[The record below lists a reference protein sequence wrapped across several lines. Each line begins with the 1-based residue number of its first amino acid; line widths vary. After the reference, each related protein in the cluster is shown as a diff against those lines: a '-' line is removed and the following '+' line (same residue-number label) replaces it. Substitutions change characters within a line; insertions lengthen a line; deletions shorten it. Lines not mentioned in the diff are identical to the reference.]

1 MLDALIQSQGPRLFS
16 LCCRLCRSRGE
27 AEDLYQETLLR
38 GLEQRE
44 RLLAAGNPGAYL
56 TRICVNLYRDW
67 ARRRKLLSFIS
78 MEDAPPPPNLH
89 GQFSTAGPEE
99 SLEQSLVRQAVD
111 TLPEPYRQTV
121 LLYYFCDQSIQ
132 QAAAAL
138 GVRPGTVKSRL
149 GRGREMLKEVLK
161 DG

>member
-44 RLLAAGNPGAYL
+44 RLLAAENLGAYL

-67 ARRRKLLSFIS
+67 ARRKRLLSFIS
-78 MEDAPPPPNLH
+78 MEDAPPPNLH

>member
-44 RLLAAGNPGAYL
+44 RLLAAENPGAYL

-78 MEDAPPPPNLH
+78 MEGAPLPNLH

>member
-44 RLLAAGNPGAYL
+44 QLLAAENPGAYL

-67 ARRRKLLSFIS
+67 ARRKRLLSFIS
-78 MEDAPPPPNLH
+78 VEQEQPVSL
-89 GQFSTAGPEE
+89 QRQLSTAGPEE

-149 GRGREMLKEVLK
+149 GRGREMLKEVHK

>member
-44 RLLAAGNPGAYL
+44 RLLAAENPGAYL

-67 ARRRKLLSFIS
+67 ARRKRLLSFIS
-78 MEDAPPPPNLH
+78 VEQEQPVSL
-89 GQFSTAGPEE
+89 QRQLSTAGPEE

>member
-44 RLLAAGNPGAYL
+44 RLLAAENPGAYL

-78 MEDAPPPPNLH
+78 MEDAPPPNLH

-111 TLPEPYRQTV
+111 TLPEPYRQSV

>member
-44 RLLAAGNPGAYL
+44 RLLAAENPGAYL

-78 MEDAPPPPNLH
+78 MEDAPPPNLH

-121 LLYYFCDQSIQ
+121 LLYYFAIKAFSE
-132 QAAAAL
+132 AAAL

>member
-44 RLLAAGNPGAYL
+44 QLLAAENPGAYL

-78 MEDAPPPPNLH
+78 MEDAPPPNLH
-89 GQFSTAGPEE
+89 GPFSTAGPEE

>member
-1 MLDALIQSQGPRLFS
+1 MLDALIQSQGPRLFG

-38 GLEQRE
+38 
-44 RLLAAGNPGAYL
+44 
-56 TRICVNLYRDW
+56 DW
-67 ARRRKLLSFIS
+67 NSRNGCWRRKIPGPTLPGSASIFIGIGPGDEGCYPLSAWKRRS
-78 MEDAPPPPNLH
+78 PPDLCRR
-89 GQFSTAGPEE
+89 FSTAGPGGKPGAKPGTP
-99 SLEQSLVRQAVD
+99 SSGH
-111 TLPEPYRQTV
+111 LPEPYRQTV

>member
-27 AEDLYQETLLR
+27 AEDLYQEALLK
-38 GLEQRE
+38 GLEQQE
-44 RLLAAGNPGAYL
+44 RLLAAENPGAYL

-67 ARRRKLLSFIS
+67 ARRKRLLSFIS
-78 MEDAPPPPNLH
+78 VEQEQPASL
-89 GQFSTAGPEE
+89 QRQLSTAGPEE